1 MIEVNSSYVGRQCTP
16 MDLEV
21 TPRMIMN
28 YAAST
33 DDPNP
38 WYFDDERP
46 GGIVAPP
53 MLGVALTWQISARF
67 DQYWNSQDF
76 PYEALAQQVHY
87 SELFV
92 WRRALVPGDKLRI
105 TGEIIAIVPHR
116 AGTHLIIAYTARDTQ
131 GEVVFVEHI
140 GGMLRGVKCTDNGAG
155 KEHAADLSR
164 FKTEGQA
171 PLWENEIAIHPLA
184 AHRYDGCADIHFP
197 IHTSRAFAHAVGLP
211 DIILHGTCTLSMAL
225 RDITDREAGGDP
237 RRVRGVR
244 CNFTGMVM
252 LGTTIKVSVIGKEE
266 RGDETDIHFF
276 VYDHLG
282 KKAIRNACVTIA
294 ASV

>member
-1 MIEVNSSYVGRQCTP
+1 MLEVSSEYVGRQCTP

-28 YAAST
+28 YAAGT
-33 DDPNP
+33 DDPN
-38 WYFDDERP
+38 
-46 GGIVAPP
+46 
-53 MLGVALTWQISARF
+53 RF

-76 PYEALAQQVHY
+76 PYEAVSQQVHY
-87 SELFV
+87 SEVFE
-92 WRRALVPGDKLRI
+92 WRRPLVPGEKLRI
-105 TGEIIAIVPHR
+105 TGEIKAIVPHR
-116 AGTHLIIAYTARDTQ
+116 AGTHLIIEYTARDAQ
-131 GEVVFVEHI
+131 GVVVFVEHI
-140 GGMLRGVKCTDNGAG
+140 GGMLRGVKCIDNGVG
-155 KEHAADLSR
+155 KEFAGDLNR
-164 FKTEGQA
+164 FKTEGDG
-171 PLWENEIAIHPLA
+171 PLWEQEIVVHPLA
-184 AHRYDGCADIHFP
+184 AHRYDSGADIHFP

-266 RGDETDIHFF
+266 RDGLTDIHFF

-294 ASV
+294 ATA